1 MWICKKCAEKIEDQ
15 FDTCWSCGT
24 EKSGAGLDGKKQKN
38 TWVQKSGSQKS
49 KSIRKDIKNELSV
62 QHQEKNPALTIC
74 KDCGG
79 RVSKKA
85 DVCPSCGAK
94 LGQGKK
100 LFAELFGGIASLI
113 VLGVI
118 ALVFIGMFSGG
129 TQKTEDEL
137 KKALIDRC
145 NEAAKSAP
153 QGIDKKS
160 FFASCV
166 QGGLV
171 QLKNQ
176 GQIK

>member
-1 MWICKKCAEKIEDQ
+1 MWICKNCAEKIEDQ

-24 EKSGAGLDGKKQKN
+24 EKIGAGLNGKKQKN
-38 TWVQKSGSQKS
+38 ALVQKSGDRKL
-49 KSIRKDIKNELSV
+49 KSIPKDIKDKLSE

-79 RVSKKA
+79 MVSKKA
-85 DVCPSCGAK
+85 DACPSCGAK

-100 LFAELFGGIASLI
+100 FFAELFGGIVSLI

-129 TQKTEDEL
+129 AQKTEDEL
-137 KKALIDRC
+137 KKELINKC
-145 NEAAKSAP
+145 NEAANSAT
-153 QGIDKKS
+153 QGMDKKS
-160 FFASCV
+160 FTASCI

-171 QLKNQ
+171 QLKKQ